1 MYIAYPPSVAVAVED
16 GAPNKQCAEQ
26 RLPLRGVAV
35 TSEPASEKIKARL
48 VATFMLLKF
57 FSAYQHILIHGNAP
71 AQTGTGATRL
81 RGSDPALDD
90 EDRRFQVLHGSE
102 GGALQELDAIRGNLH
117 GHVDPPGR
125 HLIRLTKGLDP
136 GDG

>member
-26 RLPLRGVAV
+26 RLPRRGVAV

-48 VATFMLLKF
+48 VATFTERSEKIF
-57 FSAYQHILIHGNAP
+57 FHRKAP

-90 EDRRFQVLHGSE
+90 EDGRFQVLDGGE

-117 GHVDPPGR
+117 GHVNPPGR
-125 HLIRLTKGLDP
+125 HLIRLTKRLDP

>member
-48 VATFMLLKF
+48 VATFMLLKI
-57 FSAYQHILIHGNAP
+57 FSAYQHILIHRNAP
-71 AQTGTGATRL
+71 AQTGTGATPTRW
-81 RGSDPALDD
+81 
-90 EDRRFQVLHGSE
+90 
-102 GGALQELDAIRGNLH
+102 
-117 GHVDPPGR
+117 
-125 HLIRLTKGLDP
+125 
-136 GDG
+136 